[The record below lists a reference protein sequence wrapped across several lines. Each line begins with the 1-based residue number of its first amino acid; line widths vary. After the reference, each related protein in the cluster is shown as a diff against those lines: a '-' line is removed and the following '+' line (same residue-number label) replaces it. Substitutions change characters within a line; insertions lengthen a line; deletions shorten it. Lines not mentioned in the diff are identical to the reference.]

1 MARFY
6 LKEEK
11 ENMEYNVT
19 PIKKKKI
26 RNWIIIGVIAFAAI
40 IVIASSVTIVPAGSK
55 GILLNMGAVSN
66 RVLDEGISFRIPFV
80 QTVKTIDVRMQK
92 YESTDNASASK
103 DLQSI
108 NSNIAVNYRVD
119 SSSVDQLYKNI
130 GMNYESTVVSPA
142 ISECMKAVTAQ
153 YTAEELITKRSEV
166 SAAMKEFLQQKLA
179 DKYIVVDS
187 FNVVSFDFSDAFN
200 KAIEEKQIAEQNAQ
214 KAKYDLERI
223 KTEAEQ
229 DVTKAQG
236 EAEAMKLKNAELTQ
250 NIILL
255 EYINKWDGKMPT
267 YYSGDGSNL
276 MIGIPTDQA
285 SSDKPQE

>member
-1 MARFY
+1 
-6 LKEEK
+6 
-11 ENMEYNVT
+11 MEYNVT